1 MHVEH
6 VQSVA
11 SNTWTVNHS
20 LEKFPSVS
28 IVDSAGDTV
37 EGSVKHINSNTLTIM
52 FSAAFAGKAYLN

>member
-37 EGSVKHINSNTLTIM
+37 EGSVKHINSNSLTIT